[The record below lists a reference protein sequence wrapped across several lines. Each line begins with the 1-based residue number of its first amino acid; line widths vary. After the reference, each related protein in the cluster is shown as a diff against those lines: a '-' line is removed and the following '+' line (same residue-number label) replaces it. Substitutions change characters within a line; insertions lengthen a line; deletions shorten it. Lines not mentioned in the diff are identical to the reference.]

1 MQDATI
7 ASHAL
12 ISRAEALLL
21 ADTVGMLREIESR
34 AAKASWGRPTTTDS
48 DGPTAYAYGRSAEAC
63 SRAASAIENA
73 LITLSVW
80 GNAAAADEALGDDED
95 EDPRALESDEPPYG
109 AFPEER

>member
-1 MQDATI
+1 MQDVTI
-7 ASHAL
+7 ASPAL
-12 ISRAEALLL
+12 ISRAEAQLLTDT
-21 ADTVGMLREIESR
+21 ADLLHTIESR

-63 SRAASAIENA
+63 SRAARAIENA

-80 GNAAAADEALGDDED
+80 GDAAAADEALRDDDD
-95 EDPRALESDEPPYG
+95 EDPRTLESDEPPYG